1 MQAEIW
7 TKVNCGFCVKA
18 KKLLLE
24 NGVKFT
30 EYVIDNNNEIDLDQQ
45 QIRVTREQL
54 LEKAP
59 AARSVPQIWLNGNYI
74 GGYTELAA
82 FWEVN

>member
-18 KKLLLE
+18 KNLLSQ

-30 EYVIDNNNEIDLDQQ
+30 EFVIDNGNELSLNEQQ
-45 QIRVTREQL
+45 VRVTREQL

-59 AARSVPQIWLNGNYI
+59 AARTVPQIWLNGNYI

-82 FWEVN
+82 FWGIK